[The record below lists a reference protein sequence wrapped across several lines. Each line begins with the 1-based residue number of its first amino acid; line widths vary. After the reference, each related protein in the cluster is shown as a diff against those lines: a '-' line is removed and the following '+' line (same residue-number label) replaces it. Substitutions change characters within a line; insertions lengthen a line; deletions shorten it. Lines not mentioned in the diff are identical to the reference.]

1 MKKLYSLL
9 FILCLTISSA
19 SATTWEKVNLE
30 NISATDTIIIVDET
44 SGMALAQNGTQK
56 APTATKVISGSSV
69 DNTLI
74 TDNMLF
80 NLGGNA
86 SDGYI
91 FYGVCSTTNWLY
103 VYNNNN
109 GLRYGTNT
117 NNNKFK
123 VYTSGTYSGLKA
135 NDGTND
141 RAIGIYNSADWRC
154 YKTSTTLDN
163 IKTTKIC
170 YYRAVNNAEGG
181 ETISV
186 ESISLQST
194 ASIVVGKSI
203 TLEVSF
209 TPSNATNKNVTW
221 ESDDTGIAT
230 VTNGVVKG
238 ISEGTAT
245 ITATS
250 EDGNKTA
257 ECIVTVTPAPEGT
270 TFKLVTDATTL
281 NAGDRIIIVATESD
295 FALGSK
301 QNSNNRDAVAITKEE
316 NNITITDEDNVEII
330 TLGGS
335 VGKWTLNVSDG
346 YLYAVNNNNYLRTIA
361 TANDASY
368 WTISIEATEASI
380 KNNSVT
386 AYYIMKNTNSA
397 LFSCYKGTQS
407 SVQIYKEVTSTTD
420 LPTLLSPTHSTIYT
434 SNGTLFVN
442 TEVGS
447 LIEVYNILGQKLV
460 SKNAQSNENTIRG
473 LKTGQILIVK
483 ANNKVV
489 KVKL

>member
-44 SGMALAQNGTQK
+44 SGMALAQNGTSK
-56 APTATKVISGSSV
+56 APTATNVISGTSV
-69 DNTLI
+69 NSTLI
-74 TDNMLF
+74 TENMLF

-86 SDGYI
+86 TDGYI
-91 FYGVCSTTNWLY
+91 FYGVGSTTNWLY

-117 NNNKFK
+117 NNKFK

-154 YKTSTTLDN
+154 YKTSTNLDN

-170 YYRAVNNAEGG
+170 YYRAVNNVGGG
-181 ETISV
+181 EISV
-186 ESISLQST
+186 ESISLQNT
-194 ASIVVGKSI
+194 ASVAVSKSI

-221 ESDDTGIAT
+221 ESDDTSIAT
-230 VTNGVVKG
+230 VTNGVVNA

-270 TFKLVTDATTL
+270 TFRLVTDATTL
-281 NAGDRIIIVATESD
+281 NAGERIIIVAAGSN

-368 WTISIEATEASI
+368 WTISIEETKASI
-380 KNNSVT
+380 K
-386 AYYIMKNTNSA
+386 K
-397 LFSCYKGTQS
+397 Q
-407 SVQIYKEVTSTTD
+407 
-420 LPTLLSPTHSTIYT
+420 
-434 SNGTLFVN
+434 
-442 TEVGS
+442 
-447 LIEVYNILGQKLV
+447 
-460 SKNAQSNENTIRG
+460 
-473 LKTGQILIVK
+473 
-483 ANNKVV
+483 
-489 KVKL
+489 

>member
-19 SATTWEKVNLE
+19 SATTWEKINLE

-44 SGMALAQNGTQK
+44 SGMALAQNGTSK
-56 APTATKVISGSSV
+56 APTATNVISGTSV
-69 DNTLI
+69 NSTLI
-74 TDNMLF
+74 TENMLF

-86 SDGYI
+86 TDGYI
-91 FYGVCSTTNWLY
+91 FYGVGSTTNWLY
-103 VYNNNN
+103 VTNNNN

-117 NNNKFK
+117 NNRFK
-123 VYTSGTYSGLKA
+123 VYTSSGTYSGLKA
-135 NDGTND
+135 NEGTND
-141 RAIGIYNSADWRC
+141 RAIGVYNSTEWRC
-154 YKTSTTLDN
+154 YKTSTNLDN

-170 YYRAVNNAEGG
+170 YYRAVNNVGGG
-181 ETISV
+181 EISV
-186 ESISLQST
+186 ESISLQNT
-194 ASIVVGKSI
+194 ASVAVSKSI

-221 ESDDTGIAT
+221 ESDDTTIAT

-270 TFKLVTDATTL
+270 TFSLVTDATTL
-281 NAGDRIIIVATESD
+281 NTGDRIIIVAAESN

-316 NNITITDEDNVEII
+316 NSITITDEDNVEII

-335 VGKWTLNVSDG
+335 VGEWTLNVNGG
-346 YLYAVNNNNYLRTIA
+346 YLYAVNNSNYLRTIA
-361 TANDASY
+361 TTNDASY
-368 WTISIEATEASI
+368 WTISIEETKASI
-380 KNNSVT
+380 KNNSAT
-386 AYYIMKNTNSA
+386 AYYIMKNTSST

-407 SVQIYKEVTSTTD
+407 DIQIYKEVTSTTD
-420 LPTLLSPTHSTIYT
+420 LPTLLTPTRSAIYT
-434 SNGTLFVN
+434 SNGTLFIN
-442 TEVGS
+442 TEAGS

-460 SKNAQSNENTIRG
+460 SKNAQSNENAIRG

-483 ANNKVV
+483 TNNKVV